1 MSQYQRLLV
10 QTSTARQWFIELPL
24 IRETMRQ
31 GGSKA
36 LYLDFLGQ
44 AYHHV
49 KHTAPLLALATSR
62 CGLHDRRYQ
71 SALLEYIGEEQ
82 GHEEWILEDIEA
94 LGGDSNVVRQGS
106 PRLPCKV
113 MVSHAYYITDR
124 VSPYGLLG
132 MIHVLEGMSVALAG
146 QAARAIRASLQR
158 GSDAGFKYLTTHGD
172 LDVEHTKLFEGLLDG
187 LEPRQLPLVIESACD
202 FYALYGAVF
211 QDIDAHRETAAH
223 GLETRI
229 ASVGRPFARPEQS

>member
-1 MSQYQRLLV
+1 MSQFQRLLA
-10 QTSTARQWFIELPL
+10 QTSCARQQFMELPL
-24 IRETMRQ
+24 IQETMRQ
-31 GGSKA
+31 GGPKA

-49 KHTAPLLALATSR
+49 KHTPPLLALATSR
-62 CGLHDRRYQ
+62 CGPHDRRYQ

-82 GHEEWILEDIEA
+82 GHDEWILEDIDA
-94 LGGDSNVVRQGS
+94 LGGDLDTVRRGS

-113 MVSHAYYITDR
+113 MVSHAYYLTDR

-146 QAARAIRASLQR
+146 QAARAIRCSLQT

-172 LDVEHTKLFEGLLDG
+172 LDLEHTKLFEKLLDG
-187 LEPRQLPLVIESACD
+187 LDAQHLPLVIELACD
-202 FYALYGAVF
+202 FYRLYGAVF
-211 QDIDAHRETAAH
+211 QDIDARRETAPGAVAVPAAVDNS
-223 GLETRI
+223 L
-229 ASVGRPFARPEQS
+229 